1 MFPKENFSV
10 KITDKRLLSP
20 KRGTIKR
27 SANGNNYNLRK
38 TDSIIKIDVLPPV
51 SFKEMV
57 LGFVEGKVDLKS
69 KTGDKFQIEIGLKSM
84 IKGIYISFFIFFPF
98 FVFLLAKKSLFGAI
112 LFLLLFCT
120 IMIFQNRQLLG
131 AIEILKERL
140 ERDEG
145 IFKEN

>member
-57 LGFVEGKVDLKS
+57 LGFVVL
-69 KTGDKFQIEIGLKSM
+69 
-84 IKGIYISFFIFFPF
+84 
-98 FVFLLAKKSLFGAI
+98 LLAKNSVFGALPLLI
-112 LFLLLFCT
+112 LFCAVFY
-120 IMIFQNRQLLG
+120 FQHGQLLS
-131 AIEILKERL
+131 AIRLLKERL